1 MRLSLFVFA
10 CTALLSAC
18 APADR
23 PPDTGTLATG
33 TEAAGTLAASVALAA
48 LPLALVPNEQNVRAL
63 GAGPAGEVPY
73 EIDLGHS
80 QVLFM
85 IKHMG
90 ISTVTGR
97 FDAFAGT
104 VRFDPENPD
113 SARIDVAIQTAS
125 LDTNSPA
132 RDAHLQAP
140 EWFDGAAHPTIVF
153 RGRGW
158 RRLGPDRYEAPGTLT
173 MKGVAHPVTLDVA
186 YNGSVPAGVD
196 GRPHAGFDATTVLD
210 RTLWG
215 VGATTLLPGNVR
227 DLAEE
232 VRIVLEIDLAGPPS
246 GPAPSPSSGSA
257 PASASL

>member
-1 MRLSLFVFA
+1 MRLPLFVLA
-10 CTALLSAC
+10 CAALLSAC

-23 PPDTGTLATG
+23 PAPADAS
-33 TEAAGTLAASVALAA
+33 AAGTETSGTPAAGVALAA
-48 LPLALVPNEQNVRAL
+48 LPLAVVPNDQDLRGL
-63 GAGPAGEVPY
+63 GARPAGEVPY

-113 SARIDVAIQTAS
+113 SARIDVTIQTAS

-140 EWFDGAAHPTIVF
+140 EWFDGAAHPTITF

-158 RRLGPDRYEAPGTLT
+158 RRVGPDRYEAPGTLT
-173 MKGVAHPVTLDVA
+173 MKGVSRPVTLDVA
-186 YNGSVPAGVD
+186 HNGSVPAGVD

-215 VGATTLLPGNVR
+215 VGTTTLLPGNVR

-246 GPAPSPSSGSA
+246 GTPSGSA